1 MAYYIKLFET
11 HTEYNTYANSS
22 DMLKPNVSYC
32 LDVKDDERMKGLGE
46 EPYVYFVHSY
56 YVPVCADTIAT
67 ADYIQ
72 PYSAAMHR
80 DNFYACQFH
89 PEKSG
94 KVGEQ
99 ILRNFLDIKQK

>member
-1 MAYYIKLFET
+1 MGRAAGALHMGDKYFESEEFRTILQKYEEAVAQGQSPYLEPEELSDIAEYYE
-11 HTEYNTYANSS
+11 
-22 DMLKPNVSYC
+22 MLGN
-32 LDVKDDERMKGLGE
+32 
-46 EPYVYFVHSY
+46 
-56 YVPVCADTIAT
+56 TIAS